1 MNKGDTIIWHPQ
13 APHGGAEILDLK
25 RTRYSLVMHTT
36 PLGVPVYHH
45 NVFFYPSRP
54 ASDKA
59 PWQYVEQSGRRYADF
74 RDVSFG
80 HQRPHRLEEF
90 AV

>member
-1 MNKGDTIIWHPQ
+1 
-13 APHGGAEILDLK
+13 
-25 RTRYSLVMHTT
+25 MHTT

-54 ASDKA
+54 VSDKA
-59 PWQYVEQSGRRYADF
+59 SWHYMEQSGRRYADF